1 MTPDDNRVQQS
12 LLIADQDVAR
22 PELPISKRL
31 NSIDVVRGVVMVIM
45 ALDHTRDF
53 MHVTS
58 LTQSPTDL
66 ATTTPA
72 VFFTRWITH
81 FCAPIFVFL
90 AGTSAYLS
98 SKRENNLA
106 ATRSF
111 LLKRGIWLVILEFT
125 FINFALWFDIKFHN
139 LIFQVIAAIGFSFM
153 VLALLLPLSIRTIG
167 IIGLVII
174 FGHDLFFLLPLKD
187 YPTLQAIIM
196 PLFNL
201 TIYQVSSYL
210 TLIIAYPLIPWLGI
224 LLTGYAAGR
233 LFELPTAERKR
244 LFLKIGFIA
253 LALFVVL
260 RFINIYGDPAKW
272 SAQPSSLF
280 TVLSFFNVS
289 KYPPSLLFTLMTLS
303 GMFLAFSWF
312 ENAENRF
319 TRIMTTYGKVPMFY
333 YLPHL
338 YLLHIL
344 MFIMVFL
351 QGYTWSDMVFGFN
364 FGRPKDPS
372 GVPLWAIYLIWLAA
386 VAVLYPLCKW
396 YGRYKASHR
405 DNRWLRYL

>member
-1 MTPDDNRVQQS
+1 MKTDDYRHQS
-12 LLIADQDVAR
+12 LLIAEQDAVPPDAPR
-22 PELPISKRL
+22 TKRL

-58 LTQSPTDL
+58 LTQSPTDM

-98 SKRENNLA
+98 SRRDNNLA

-125 FINFALWFDIKFHN
+125 LINFALWFDIKFHN

-153 VLALLLPLSIRTIG
+153 VLALLLPLSTRTIG

-174 FGHDLFFLLPLKD
+174 FGHDLFFLLPLKN
-187 YPTLQAIIM
+187 YPTLQAILM

-201 TIYQVSSYL
+201 TIYQVSTHL
-210 TLIIAYPLIPWLGI
+210 TFLLAYPVIPWLGI

-233 LFELPTAERKR
+233 LFELPTAERKG
-244 LFLKIGFIA
+244 LFLKMGFAA
-253 LALFVVL
+253 LTLFVVL
-260 RFINIYGDPAKW
+260 RFINVYGDPAKW
-272 SAQPSSLF
+272 SVQASKVY

-303 GMFLAFSWF
+303 GMFLALAAV
-312 ENAENRF
+312 ENADNRF

-344 MFIMVFL
+344 MFMMVFL

-364 FGRPKDPS
+364 FGRPNAPS
-372 GVPLWAIYLIWLAA
+372 GVELWAIYLIWLAA
-386 VAVLYPLCKW
+386 VAILYPLCKW

-405 DNRWLRYL
+405 DNHWLRYL